1 MQSDKNHPML
11 LKNKWQAFCLLLL
24 LLFSLFFTTGCWNH
38 MEVNETAEAEGIVL
52 DLDGDQPSL
61 SVQLAKPIT
70 KDQAGS
76 ASALPLNIT
85 ETGRTFTEAA
95 RKITL
100 SLARL
105 PMWAHAGTIII
116 GNNLASQDLAR
127 VVDFVARNRNIRKS
141 ALVFISSG
149 STGKECLE
157 AEVPLESHS
166 SAALKRLIRI
176 QEQQLGIYLPV
187 TLDQFLETLAT
198 PGIDPVAPQVAIRE
212 TGGKKNLRLVGTAVF
227 KDRKMVG
234 SLDETESRGYRYL
247 SSKMINGGLI
257 IIQSP
262 LENSPSSDKLIS
274 IELTRSQATVS
285 PQFEGDRI
293 KNMKIQVEA
302 EGNFYEQT
310 FTGDVLSLDNV
321 NKMQEMVNEKIK
333 AEITASI
340 MKAQGLDS
348 DIFGW
353 GRSIY
358 RRNPALWKE
367 IEKDWPTVFPGIETD
382 ISVDFKLRRTYL
394 LDKSFEFK

>member
-1 MQSDKNHPML
+1 MQSDKSHPIL
-11 LKNKWQAFCLLLL
+11 LMNKWKASCLILL
-24 LLFSLFFTTGCWNH
+24 LLFPLFFTTGCWNQL
-38 MEVNETAEAEGIVL
+38 EVNETVEAEGLVF

-61 SVQLAKPIT
+61 SVQLSKPLT
-70 KDQAGS
+70 QGQSGS
-76 ASALPLNIT
+76 ASAQPLNIT
-85 ETGRTFTEAA
+85 ETGRTFSEAA
-95 RKITL
+95 RRMML
-100 SLARL
+100 GLARL
-105 PMWAHAGTIII
+105 PTWAHAGTIII

-127 VVDFVARNRNIRKS
+127 VVDFIARNRNVRKS

-149 STGKECLE
+149 PTGKECLE
-157 AEVPLESHS
+157 AEVPPESHS
-166 SAALKRLIRI
+166 STALKRLIRI
-176 QEQQLGIYLPV
+176 QEQQLGIYMPV
-187 TLDQFLETLAT
+187 TLDQFLVNLAT
-198 PGIDPVAPQVAIRE
+198 PGIDPVAPQVAIKE
-212 TGGKKNLRLVGTAVF
+212 TGGKKTLRLEGTAVF

-234 SLDETESRGYRYL
+234 SLNEAESRGYRFL
-247 SSKMINGGLI
+247 SPQMITGGLI

-293 KNMKIQVEA
+293 KNMKIHLEA

-310 FTGDVLSLDNV
+310 FSGEVLTLDNV
-321 NKMQEMVNEKIK
+321 SKLQAMISESIK
-333 AEITASI
+333 GDIIASI

-353 GRSIY
+353 GRSIHQ
-358 RRNPALWKE
+358 RNPALWKE